1 VEPCLNRPRPTFDE
15 GGQERM
21 RRPVLFAAGYVNVD
35 LVAEVDCVPDFGERV
50 TARCIYRSPGGMT
63 ANLACAAA
71 RLGLR
76 TRFFGSVGEDEE
88 GDAALVELRRYGV
101 DTGGITRMVRP
112 TTTSIV
118 LLGPHGDRG
127 IVNEPMVF
135 DYAFLEQALDG
146 FTEEAGCLHIDGYR
160 LPEALWLLRK
170 ARNLRLVTSADLD
183 GLNADVL
190 ADLVEE
196 IAPALDLVFLNK
208 ALASALAGEPKKAAT
223 KLLALGT
230 RVVAVT
236 LGAEGALV
244 AQPGQMTR
252 VPAASPGVVRDTTG
266 AGDVF
271 AAAFLALWL
280 GGAEVEQ
287 AGRFAV
293 VASGLSVTGVGARGY
308 LPDREEVME
317 IVRSEKRWGTSV
329 AERSD
334 AR

>member
-1 VEPCLNRPRPTFDE
+1 VEPRLNRPRQALD
-15 GGQERM
+15 GGSQGRM

-35 LVAEVDCVPDFGERV
+35 LVAEVDRVPGFGERL
-50 TARCIYRSPGGMT
+50 TARCIHRSPGGMT

-88 GDAALVELRRYGV
+88 GDAALVELRKCGV
-101 DTGGITRMVRP
+101 DTKGITRMVRP
-112 TTTSIV
+112 TTTAIV
-118 LLGPHGDRG
+118 LLGAHGDRS
-127 IVNEPMVF
+127 IVNEPMIF
-135 DYAFLEQALDG
+135 DYALLEQALDA
-146 FTEEAGCLHIDGYR
+146 FTGGTGCLHIDGYR

-170 ARNLRLVTSADLD
+170 ARRLRLVTSADLD

-190 ADLVEE
+190 AELVEE
-196 IAPALDLVFLNK
+196 IAPALDLVFLNR
-208 ALASALAGEPKKAAT
+208 ALASALAGEPEEAAT

-252 VPAASPGVVRDTTG
+252 VPGVSPGVVRDTTG

-308 LPDREEVME
+308 LPGLEEVME
-317 IVRSEKRWGTSV
+317 IVRSENRWGTSV

-334 AR
+334 A